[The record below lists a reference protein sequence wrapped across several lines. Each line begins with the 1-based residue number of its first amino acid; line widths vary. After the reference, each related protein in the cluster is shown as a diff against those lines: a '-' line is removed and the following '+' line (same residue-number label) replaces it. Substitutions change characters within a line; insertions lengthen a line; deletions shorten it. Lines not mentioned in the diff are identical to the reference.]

1 MSGDSRNSSWRDWE
15 RHIQSGIILAVGAIM
30 AWVATEIGENNEQL
44 ARLEVK
50 VANLETQLAR
60 AAIVDQTD
68 LLLRDQRIERI
79 ERDLDAVN
87 DRLERAEIT
96 ERP

>member
-1 MSGDSRNSSWRDWE
+1 MSQQPRYSSWRDWE

-50 VANLETQLAR
+50 VANLETQLTQATL
-60 AAIVDQTD
+60 VDETD
-68 LLLRDQRIERI
+68 LLLRDQRIERM
-79 ERDLDAVN
+79 ERDIDVLAQRINRIEDQ
-87 DRLERAEIT
+87 EQ
-96 ERP
+96 P